1 MFEMI
6 SFLIYVFLA
15 FLAGKH
21 IYQQFTCIFQ
31 LHCKKKRKFCKKFP
45 SHIKDQSLGLKGSLD
60 PFNVRE
66 ESLNGKGINWASLK
80 SKGSFQSRGL
90 YFLREVSRDKN
101 KGNIPG
107 PGNNPLCIRAKSREV
122 YN

>member
-1 MFEMI
+1 MLCVLKL
-6 SFLIYVFLA
+6 SVHFLNTVHACRKVSVI
-15 FLAGKH
+15 
-21 IYQQFTCIFQ
+21 CM
-31 LHCKKKRKFCKKFP
+31 HCKKKRKFCKKFP

>member
-1 MFEMI
+1 MSELKKVHYPRI
-6 SFLIYVFLA
+6 TDTKQNTNTV
-15 FLAGKH
+15 
-21 IYQQFTCIFQ
+21 
-31 LHCKKKRKFCKKFP
+31 HCKKKRKFCKKFP

>member
-1 MFEMI
+1 MI
-6 SFLIYVFLA
+6 YRFCIYM
-15 FLAGKH
+15 
-21 IYQQFTCIFQ
+21 
-31 LHCKKKRKFCKKFP
+31 HCKKKRKFCKKFP

-122 YN
+122 YNKMKSIM

>member
-1 MFEMI
+1 MAIVREPCNVDAHTNNSGLFMTM
-6 SFLIYVFLA
+6 LCPRLRV
-15 FLAGKH
+15 
-21 IYQQFTCIFQ
+21 
-31 LHCKKKRKFCKKFP
+31 HCKKKRKFCKKFP

-107 PGNNPLCIRAKSREV
+107 PGNNPLCIRAKSRKV

>member
-1 MFEMI
+1 MRWPY
-6 SFLIYVFLA
+6 SDS
-15 FLAGKH
+15 
-21 IYQQFTCIFQ
+21 Q
-31 LHCKKKRKFCKKFP
+31 HCKKKRKFCKKFP

-107 PGNNPLCIRAKSREV
+107 PGNNPLCIRAKSCEV
-122 YN
+122 YNKMKSIM

>member
-1 MFEMI
+1 M
-6 SFLIYVFLA
+6 L
-15 FLAGKH
+15 H
-21 IYQQFTCIFQ
+21 T
-31 LHCKKKRKFCKKFP
+31 HCKKKRKFCKKFP